1 MLKGR
6 VTKSTGSW
14 YAVLAEDG
22 KHYQCRLRGKFKL
35 VNKKIT
41 NPIAVGDWVSIEE
54 DKVQND
60 AWIITEI
67 APRTNYMIRK
77 SPKKTDHG
85 HLLAANID
93 QAIIIA
99 TIKQPVTSTGFIDRL
114 LVTAESYRIPSRILI
129 NKKDLL
135 DDQDLEQVRPL
146 VEMYEEVGYQVD
158 IVSAFDKADVTKV
171 KSLLTDKFTM
181 MAGHSGVGKSTLLNA
196 LVPDAEQQVNE
207 VSAFANKGVH
217 TTTFAEV
224 FEVAPRSYIIDT
236 PGIKELG
243 LLEIEKHELSHY
255 FPEMRRFLGDCKFND
270 CQHME
275 EPGCKILEALENG
288 EIHTSRYYSYLSMM
302 QDSDN
307 RR

>member
-1 MLKGR
+1 MFKGR

-14 YAVLAEDG
+14 YAVLAQDG
-22 KHYQCRLRGKFKL
+22 RSYQCRLRGKFKL

-41 NPIAVGDWVSIEE
+41 NPIAVGDWVVIEE

-67 APRTNYMIRK
+67 APRTNYIIRR

-85 HLLAANID
+85 HLIAANID

-135 DDQDLEQVRPL
+135 QDQDLENVQPL
-146 VEMYEEVGYQVD
+146 IEMYAAIGYPVD
-158 IVSAFDKADVTKV
+158 IVSANDKHDVEHV
-171 KSLLTDKFTM
+171 KSLLTGKFSM
-181 MAGHSGVGKSTLLNA
+181 MAGHSGVGKSTMLNA
-196 LVPDAEQQVNE
+196 LVPHADQQVNE
-207 VSAFANKGVH
+207 VSSFANKGVH

-224 FEVAPRSYIIDT
+224 FEVAPQSYVIDT

-255 FPEMRRFLGDCKFND
+255 FPEMRQFLGECKFND
-270 CQHME
+270 CQHLE
-275 EPGCKILEALENG
+275 EPGCRILEALESG
-288 EIHTSRYYSYLSMM
+288 GIHTSRYYSYLSMI

>member
-1 MLKGR
+1 MFKGR

-14 YAVLAEDG
+14 YAVLASDG
-22 KHYQCRLRGKFKL
+22 VTYQCRLRGKFKL
-35 VNKKIT
+35 INKKIT
-41 NPIAVGDWVSIEE
+41 NPIAVGDWVGIEE
-54 DKVQND
+54 DKAQDD

-67 APRTNYMIRK
+67 TPRTNYIIRR

-99 TIKQPVTSTGFIDRL
+99 TIKQPVTSTGFIDRF
-114 LVTAESYRIPSRILI
+114 LVTAESYRIPSRIVI
-129 NKKDLL
+129 NKRDLL
-135 DDQDLEQVRPL
+135 DDQDIENVSPL
-146 VEMYEEVGYQVD
+146 TKMYEEIGYPVEIISANKQTD
-158 IVSAFDKADVTKV
+158 IERI
-171 KSLLTDKFTM
+171 KSLLEGKFSLL
-181 MAGHSGVGKSTLLNA
+181 AGHSGVGKSTIINA
-196 LVPDAEQQVNE
+196 LIPNADQQVNE
-207 VSAFANKGVH
+207 VSSYANKGVH

-224 FEVAPRSYIIDT
+224 FEVAPKSYIIDT

-243 LLEIEKHELSHY
+243 LLEIEKSELSHY
-255 FPEMRRFLGDCKFND
+255 LPEMRQFLGQCKFND
-270 CQHME
+270 CQHIE
-275 EPGCKILEALENG
+275 EPGCRILEALEKG

>member
-1 MLKGR
+1 MFKGR

-14 YAVLAEDG
+14 YAVLAQDG
-22 KHYQCRLRGKFKL
+22 RSYQCRLRGKFKL
-35 VNKKIT
+35 VAKKIT
-41 NPIAVGDWVSIEE
+41 NPIAVGDWVVVEE
-54 DKVQND
+54 DRVQDD
-60 AWIITEI
+60 AWIITQIE
-67 APRTNYMIRK
+67 PRTNYIIRR

-135 DDQDLEQVRPL
+135 KEQDLEKVQPL
-146 VEMYEEVGYQVD
+146 IEMYATIGYPVD
-158 IVSAFDKADVTKV
+158 IVSANDIHDVEYV
-171 KSLLTDKFTM
+171 KSLLTGKFSM
-181 MAGHSGVGKSTLLNA
+181 MAGHSGVGKSTMLNA
-196 LVPDAEQQVNE
+196 LVPHADQQVNE
-207 VSAFANKGVH
+207 VSSFANKGVH

-224 FEVAPRSYIIDT
+224 FEVAPESYVIDT

-255 FPEMRRFLGDCKFND
+255 FPEMRQFLGECKFND
-270 CQHME
+270 CQHLE
-275 EPGCKILEALENG
+275 EPDCRILEALETG
-288 EIHTSRYYSYLSMM
+288 EIHTSRYYSYRSMI

>member
-22 KHYQCRLRGKFKL
+22 QYYQCRLRGKFKL
-35 VNKKIT
+35 VAKKIT
-41 NPIAVGDWVSIEE
+41 NPIAVGDWVIIEE
-54 DKVQND
+54 DKVQDD
-60 AWIITEI
+60 AWIITQIE
-67 APRTNYMIRK
+67 PRTNYIIRR

-93 QAIIIA
+93 QTIIIA

-135 DDQDLEQVRPL
+135 KEQDLENVQPL
-146 VEMYEEVGYQVD
+146 IEMYATIGYPVD
-158 IVSAFDKADVTKV
+158 IVSANDKHDVEYV
-171 KSLLTDKFTM
+171 KSLLTGKFSM
-181 MAGHSGVGKSTLLNA
+181 MAGHSGVGKSTMLNA
-196 LVPDAEQQVNE
+196 LVPHADQQVNE
-207 VSAFANKGVH
+207 VSSFANKGVH

-224 FEVAPRSYIIDT
+224 FEVALESYVIDT

-255 FPEMRRFLGDCKFND
+255 FPEMRQFLGECKFND
-270 CQHME
+270 CQHLE
-275 EPGCKILEALENG
+275 EPGCRILEALETG
-288 EIHTSRYYSYLSMM
+288 EIHTSRYYSYLSMI